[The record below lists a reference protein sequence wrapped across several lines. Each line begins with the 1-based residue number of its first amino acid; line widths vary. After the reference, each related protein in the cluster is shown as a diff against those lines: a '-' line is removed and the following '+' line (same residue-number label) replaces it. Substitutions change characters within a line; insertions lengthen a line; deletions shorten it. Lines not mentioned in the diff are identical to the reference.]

1 MKTSLRRWASIML
14 VAGLVAAGCV
24 AAGIWQWH
32 RHEQR
37 LVVVEQVLDSY
48 DAPAVPIGTLVE
60 TGAADAPATLPAS
73 SQWHP
78 ATVTGR
84 YRTGTTVLLR
94 NRPVGGV
101 PGFHLLEPF
110 EITEGLLAGRILLVD
125 RGWVPTGADSSVAD
139 AVPPPPAGTV
149 ELVVRLR
156 PDEPASSR
164 RPVAGQVHAINLAQ
178 VRDAAATWPAGTAL
192 GFYGQ
197 VAQEDGTAPAGL
209 GTLARPSTDL
219 GSHLSY
225 TFQWWI
231 FALGA
236 LGGGVLLGVREGRAA
251 DHDSPGAGTPGGPGD
266 PGGPDGPEDPDG
278 PDRHSGPRGAA
289 GRPTRPARPARRRR
303 PTAEEEEDALIDA
316 QLR

>member
-1 MKTSLRRWASIML
+1 ML
-14 VAGLVAAGCV
+14 VAGLAAAGCV

-48 DAPAVPIGTLVE
+48 DAPTVPIDTLVE
-60 TGAADAPATLPAS
+60 TGATDAPPTLPTS

-84 YRTGTTVLLR
+84 YGAGATVLLR

-110 EITEGLLAGRILLVD
+110 EITEGALAGRLLLVD

-139 AVPPPPAGTV
+139 AVPPPPGGTV

-156 PDEPASSR
+156 PDEPASAR
-164 RPVAGQVHAINLAQ
+164 RPVAGQVHAINLVQ

-197 VAQEDGTAPAGL
+197 VAQEDGATPTGL

-236 LGGGVLLGVREGRAA
+236 LGGGVLLGVREGRAT
-251 DHDSPGAGTPGGPGD
+251 DDDSPGPGTPGGPGD
-266 PGGPDGPEDPDG
+266 PDGPGDPG
-278 PDRHSGPRGAA
+278 APDRHSGPRGST
-289 GRPTRPARPARRRR
+289 GRRTRPERPTRRRR